1 MSKPSDTTSSTA
13 ATKINT
19 SNTAAGE
26 CLIERLRFLLQRLQA
41 TSEILHKWPEAA
53 GDSAKIHNDTA
64 TKCVGI

>member
-1 MSKPSDTTSSTA
+1 MSKPSNTTSSTTS
-13 ATKINT
+13 TKINT

-41 TSEILHKWPEAA
+41 TSEILNKWPEVA

-64 TKCVGI
+64 TKCVDT